1 MSKTILL
8 DQLPTHIENLY
19 QINGICSARS
29 PCLATVCYIKRLL
42 IKSIWYYTQLNPICS
57 ARSLG
62 PPRNADFIGKLR
74 IKLIWYYCKQVGK
87 NRRVLSLN
95 IMGSQWQLSFRWT
108 STGNGTW
115 LRQKRVSELGEL
127 DVRYSVL

>member
-42 IKSIWYYTQLNPICS
+42 IKSIWYYTQLT
-57 ARSLG
+57 RFVVQGL
-62 PPRNADFIGKLR
+62 
-74 IKLIWYYCKQVGK
+74 W
-87 NRRVLSLN
+87 VLLA
-95 IMGSQWQLSFRWT
+95 MLTLSENFE
-108 STGNGTW
+108 S
-115 LRQKRVSELGEL
+115 S
-127 DVRYSVL
+127 